1 VGNYRHSWNRFIGC
15 RPNGRFG
22 DGRQVA
28 AVAENAAAGA
38 FDSQDNGM
46 TTYRFKR
53 LLAGMTLGLA
63 ALPLYAEQS
72 NDPSHWVSDELT
84 TWVRSGPT
92 DGYRIVGTLTAGEPV
107 TVLETSG
114 DYSRVENRAG
124 NAVWVLSG
132 ELQET
137 PSARERLPELENRVA
152 ELEAELGSI
161 NETWE
166 GRVSTMTETLAVRE
180 QRIAELE
187 ASNREL
193 DDEADQSR
201 QTIRQL
207 QARLD
212 TQEEDLL
219 IRYFMYGGGV
229 AGAGLLV
236 GLIVPHLPR
245 QRRKRDRW
253 F

>member
-1 VGNYRHSWNRFIGC
+1 
-15 RPNGRFG
+15 
-22 DGRQVA
+22 
-28 AVAENAAAGA
+28 
-38 FDSQDNGM
+38 M
-46 TTYRFKR
+46 TMYRFKT
-53 LLAGMTLGLA
+53 LLVGVTLGLA
-63 ALPLYAEQS
+63 ALPLQAQT
-72 NDPSHWVSDELT
+72 DDATHWVSDELT

-107 TVLETSG
+107 RVLETSG
-114 DYSRVENRAG
+114 DYSRVQNSEG
-124 NAVWVLSG
+124 NTVWVQSN
-132 ELQET
+132 ELQDA
-137 PSARERLPELENRVA
+137 PSARMLLPQLEAQVA

-166 GRVSTMTETLAVRE
+166 NRVATMTETLEVRE
-180 QRIAELE
+180 QRINELE
-187 ASNREL
+187 ARNREL
-193 DDEADQSR
+193 DAEAEQSR
-201 QTIRQL
+201 QVVRQL

-219 IRYFMYGGGV
+219 MRYFMYGGGV

-245 QRRKRDRW
+245 KRRRNDRW